1 MYFTDSTARSTPH
14 PQNTLGDRPIRILH
28 VVGAMVRG
36 GIETWLMHVL
46 RHIDRDRFLMD
57 FLVLT
62 TKPGDYDEEIRALGS
77 QIIPCPLHRWNPW
90 SYAVNFKRIL
100 REYGPYDI
108 VHSHPHHFSG
118 YVLRLAKQAGVPV
131 RIAHSHNDSS
141 LLQAKAGFYRHLY
154 FTVTKHWID
163 RYATLGLGCS
173 HPAVAA
179 LFGAN
184 WERDRRW
191 EVFYYGIDLTAFRDA
206 IDPVAVRA
214 ELGIPADA
222 FVIGHVGR
230 FAQQKNHLFLLKI
243 VAEVAKRE
251 PKTYLLLIGDGV
263 LRPQIEQE
271 VAQLGLADRVIFT
284 GVRPDVSRLMR
295 GAMDLFLFPSLYEG
309 LPLVSLEAQA
319 TGLPCLFSDVI
330 TEEVDAIKPLMQRL
344 SLSQPT
350 SVWADA
356 VLARFRDASV
366 IKQSEAMSVIEQSP
380 FNIEKGIETLAKLYS
395 FNVSKSYQV
404 CYPNSQI
411 NRPGEVNE

>member
-1 MYFTDSTARSTPH
+1 MYFTNSTARSKAH
-14 PQNTLGDRPIRILH
+14 LQSTLGDRPIRILH
-28 VVGAMVRG
+28 VVGSMVRG
-36 GIETWLMHVL
+36 GIETWLMHIL

-77 QIIPCPLHRWNPW
+77 QIIPCPLHRGNPW

-100 REYGPYDI
+100 REYGPYHI

-118 YVLRLAKQAGVPV
+118 YVLRLAKQAGVPI
-131 RIAHSHNDSS
+131 RIAHSHNDSE
-141 LLQAKAGFYRHLY
+141 LLQAKALWYRRLY
-154 FTVTKHWID
+154 FALTKYWID

-184 WERDRRW
+184 WERDPRW
-191 EVFYYGIDLTAFRDA
+191 QVFYYGIDLTAFRDA
-206 IDPVAVRA
+206 IEKVAVRA
-214 ELGIPADA
+214 DLGIPADA

-230 FAQQKNHLFLLKI
+230 LVPQKNHEFLLQI
-243 VAEVAKRE
+243 AAAVAKKE
-251 PKTYLLLIGDGV
+251 PKMRLLLMGDGV
-263 LRPQIEQE
+263 LRHPLEQE
-271 VAQLGLADRVIFT
+271 VAQLGLSDRVIFT

-309 LPLVSLEAQA
+309 LGLVLVEAQA
-319 TGLPCLFSDVI
+319 AGLPCIVSDVVP
-330 TEEVDAIKPLMQRL
+330 EEADVVKPLIQRL

-366 IKQSEAMSVIEQSP
+366 IKQSEAVSVMEQSL